1 MSIGSV
7 LFCGMNLLVVTE
19 FVVSGTQCNGVFT
32 LPDTETDTETIK
44 MCCIELC
51 VRVHISQR
59 QTSMQICI
67 VFYVNLS
74 VCGLSGFLSW
84 CLAMQTHHNMVLFPL
99 SLKDNMVDGTFF
111 VTRNLEPLK
120 YYFTVIFT
128 LLKFTSSNCEEQS
141 SHTSSVTATLY
152 AFSKTF
158 MTTLHLQ
165 EENIPVGCVPPV

>member
-1 MSIGSV
+1 MG
-7 LFCGMNLLVVTE
+7 
-19 FVVSGTQCNGVFT
+19 
-32 LPDTETDTETIK
+32 
-44 MCCIELC
+44 CIELC
-51 VRVHISQR
+51 GRVHISQR
-59 QTSMQICI
+59 QTSMQISI

-74 VCGLSGFLSW
+74 VCVSVWVSLMVSR
-84 CLAMQTHHNMVLFPL
+84 HNMVLFPL

-128 LLKFTSSNCEEQS
+128 LLKFTSSNCEEHS

-165 EENIPVGCVPPV
+165 QENIAVGCVPPV